1 MPLDRTERRILE
13 LLQHD
18 GRLANVELAARVG
31 LSESPCL
38 RRVRNL
44 ERRGVISGYAALVD
58 QRAVGLSVTAF
69 VQVTLDKQPDAH
81 TEAFHAR
88 VRGEPHI
95 VECHATSGA
104 HDYLMKVVAR
114 DIDHFSELVM
124 QGILKYPG
132 VRHVESSFSL
142 GGIKRSG
149 VLPVDHVG

>member
-1 MPLDRTERRILE
+1 MSLDRTERKILE

-18 GRLANVELAARVG
+18 GRIANVELAARIG

-69 VQVTLDKQPDAH
+69 VQVTLDRQTDA
-81 TEAFHAR
+81 EADAFR
-88 VRGEPHI
+88 VRVDAEPHI
-95 VECHATSGA
+95 VECHATSGT

-114 DIDHFSELVM
+114 DMDHFSELVM

-149 VLPVDHVG
+149 ELPVVGAD